1 MKKALLL
8 LILLSASVASQARI
22 DSTAFFR
29 HDVRIG
35 WGDMLLEKILYG
47 SHPTHIWPNPEKLP
61 PGYRVTER
69 TNVVL
74 TGHFF
79 AEYQYYFLHWLS
91 FGGQLD
97 IEGILWDKTT
107 YDRYRN
113 PVGATVRERN
123 YNLILMP
130 ELRFTYYRSTYVRL
144 YSGLG
149 LGVNL
154 AFDNMGGFVPAAA
167 FNLNFFT
174 VQAGKGNWYGAV
186 ELGML
191 NAMNKERLFL
201 LGSRLV
207 SVSVGYTFNSKR

>member
-1 MKKALLL
+1 
-8 LILLSASVASQARI
+8 
-22 DSTAFFR
+22 
-29 HDVRIG
+29 
-35 WGDMLLEKILYG
+35 
-47 SHPTHIWPNPEKLP
+47 
-61 PGYRVTER
+61 
-69 TNVVL
+69 
-74 TGHFF
+74 
-79 AEYQYYFLHWLS
+79 
-91 FGGQLD
+91 
-97 IEGILWDKTT
+97 
-107 YDRYRN
+107 
-113 PVGATVRERN
+113 
-123 YNLILMP
+123 MP

-144 YSGLG
+144 HSGLG

-191 NAMNKERLFL
+191 NAMNKERMFL